1 MSELVRVEN
10 LCKSFRSGAEAL
22 EVIRDLSL
30 ELPRGQML
38 AVTGESGSGKSTFL
52 HLVGA
57 MEKPDSG
64 KILFDGRNLSG
75 LGDQE
80 LAGFRNESIGFI
92 FQFHHLLPEF
102 SALENVMFPL
112 LIRRVSFKQASE
124 TAAALLE
131 EMGLAERMTH
141 QPGELSGGEQQR
153 VAIARALAGRP
164 RLLLADEPTG
174 NLDERTSESI
184 HEVLLRIHESYA
196 LTSIVVTH
204 NLRLAAMCNVCMKME
219 KGRLHRINL
228 NTDRTDPGRAE

>member
-1 MSELVRVEN
+1 MSDFLRVEG
-10 LCKSFRSGAEAL
+10 LFKSFRSGESSL

-30 ELPRGQML
+30 DLPQGEML

-64 KILFDGRNLSG
+64 TILFEGQDLGRLT
-75 LGDQE
+75 DPE
-80 LAGFRNESIGFI
+80 LAEFRNESIGFV

-102 SALENVMFPL
+102 TALENVMFPL
-112 LIRRVSFKQASE
+112 LLRRVSFREASA
-124 TAAALLE
+124 TAASLLA
-131 EMGLAERMTH
+131 EMGLRDRMEH

-164 RLLLADEPTG
+164 KLLLADEPTG

-184 HEVLLRIHESYA
+184 HEVLVRIHEIYQ
-196 LTSIVVTH
+196 LTSIIVTH
-204 NLRLAAMCNVCMKME
+204 NPSLAEMCGVCTRME
-219 KGRLHRINL
+219 NGRLFRL
-228 NTDRTDPGRAE
+228 DLKTGRRVPELAE